1 MELASVLLID
11 DDLFTRT
18 ALSAALSARGI
29 NVLAVTNTAAD
40 ALEKL
45 KTLDPEVAIVDL
57 DLGPGPS
64 GIDICHALRAF
75 KPNLGLILLT
85 SYTDPRIHDPSNSQL
100 PKGCRFIS
108 KSELDDFKVL
118 LEEIIIARNKPFAA
132 PKPRKASDHK
142 LTDVQ
147 LEVLIAV
154 AQGLSSTE
162 IAASRGVSVKAIEGI
177 IAKTHSALGISKS
190 KSINQRVQLA
200 RAYFQ
205 LTGKTP
211 PNA

>member
-1 MELASVLLID
+1 MDLASVLLVD

-18 ALSAALSARGI
+18 ALSAALSSRGI
-29 NVLAVTNTAAD
+29 NVLAATDNAAD
-40 ALEKL
+40 ALKNLNEL
-45 KTLDPEVAIVDL
+45 NPEVAIVDL

-64 GIDICHALRAF
+64 GIDICHALRAQ

-108 KSELDDFKVL
+108 KSELADFKVL

-132 PKPRKASDHK
+132 AKPRKATDYK
-142 LTDVQ
+142 LTDIQ

-154 AQGLSSTE
+154 AQGLSTSE
-162 IAASRGVSVKAIEGI
+162 IAANRGVSEKAIEGI

-200 RAYFQ
+200 RTYFQ
-205 LTGKTP
+205 LTGKMP

>member
-132 PKPRKASDHK
+132 PKPRKASNHK

>member
-1 MELASVLLID
+1 MMLVD

-18 ALSAALSARGI
+18 ALSAALSTRGI
-29 NVLAVTNTAAD
+29 KVLAATHNAAG
-40 ALEKL
+40 ALENL
-45 KTLDPEVAIVDL
+45 KTFDPEVAIVDL

-64 GIDICHALRAF
+64 GIDISHALRAQ

-108 KSELDDFKVL
+108 KSELADIKIL

-132 PKPRKASDHK
+132 VKQRKASDHK

-154 AQGLSSTE
+154 AQGLSSAE
-162 IAASRGVSVKAIEGI
+162 IAANRGVSVKAIEAI

-200 RAYFQ
+200 RTYFQ
-205 LTGKTP
+205 LTGKMP
-211 PNA
+211 PNG

>member
-1 MELASVLLID
+1 MDLASVLLVD

-29 NVLAVTNTAAD
+29 NVLAATNTAAD

-45 KTLDPEVAIVDL
+45 KVLDPEVAIVDL

-64 GIDICHALRAF
+64 GIDICHALRAH

-108 KSELDDFKVL
+108 KSELEDFKVL

-132 PKPRKASDHK
+132 AKARKATDNK

-162 IAASRGVSVKAIEGI
+162 IATNRGVSVKAIEGI